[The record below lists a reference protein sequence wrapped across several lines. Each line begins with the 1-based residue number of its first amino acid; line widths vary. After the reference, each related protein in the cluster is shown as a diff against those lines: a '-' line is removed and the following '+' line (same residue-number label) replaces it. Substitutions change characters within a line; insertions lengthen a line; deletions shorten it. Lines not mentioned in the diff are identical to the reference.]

1 MAVSPSGLGTL
12 LALIFIGPIIYLA
25 RYLYRKS
32 RGLRDQDDTPA
43 DTEGAAGEEEGREE
57 LKSSE
62 FLFALVGYAIGIGN
76 VWRFPYV
83 IAQNGGA
90 AALFAYIV
98 CAIFV
103 AVSCPYLEISFECRS
118 PCDIDQGTH
127 ALLLVATFHI

>member
-25 RYLYRKS
+25 RYLYRKR
-32 RGLRDQDDTPA
+32 RGLRDHDDTPSPA
-43 DTEGAAGEEEGREE
+43 DTEGADGEGEGREE

-103 AVSCPYLEISFECRS
+103 AVSCPYLEISFECHS
-118 PCDIDQGTH
+118 PCDIIDQGTH
-127 ALLLVATFHI
+127 AHARF